1 MYMYYEAQW
10 SLYVLTVITMVIFL
24 IGVYTNIYLMRKGK
38 AKSLM
43 FKLNLG
49 AMLKALFV
57 NVIFQSK
64 LLKQS
69 SLRWFMHISIFWGF
83 MGLLAHTT
91 FLAYF
96 AYFVSS
102 DSASAKFF
110 FTPHSAGR
118 LFLDFWGDFW
128 GTLLLVG
135 CSIAI
140 YRRYVSKAQQLDT
153 ILADT
158 VAIWLLFS
166 TAATG
171 FFCEAVRFV
180 PLPLS
185 PEYNYSFLGYG
196 LSKILKAVVPPDPL
210 KALKYTEQV
219 RTHIIIGLFLILYIP
234 FSKMWHIFVSPIE
247 ILLDESEEHA
257 RRMAYERYCQQ

>member
-1 MYMYYEAQW
+1 
-10 SLYVLTVITMVIFL
+10 MVIFFV
-24 IGVYTNIYLMRKGK
+24 GVYANIYLMIKGK

-43 FKLNLG
+43 FKSNPG
-49 AMLKALFV
+49 AMLKALIV
-57 NVIFQSK
+57 NVIFQRK

-91 FLAYF
+91 FLAY
-96 AYFVSS
+96 YSHFVSP
-102 DSASAKFF
+102 DAASAQFF

-128 GTLLLVG
+128 GTLLLAG
-135 CSIAI
+135 CSIAL
-140 YRRYVSKAQQLDT
+140 YRRYVRKVQQLDT
-153 ILADT
+153 VLADT

-166 TAATG
+166 IAATG
-171 FFCEAVRFV
+171 FFCEAVRLV
-180 PLPLS
+180 HLPFS
-185 PEYNYSFLGYG
+185 PDNYYSFLGYG
-196 LSKILKAVVPPDPL
+196 LSKILKVVIPPNPL

-219 RTHIIIGLFLILYIP
+219 RTHLILGIFLILYIP

-247 ILLDESEEHA
+247 VLLDESEEHA
-257 RRMAYERYCQQ
+257 RRVAYE

>member
-10 SLYVLTVITMVIFL
+10 SLYLMTVITLVVFFV
-24 IGVYTNIYLMRKGK
+24 GVYANIYLLKKGK

-43 FKLNLG
+43 YHVSVG

-57 NVIFQSK
+57 NVLFQAK
-64 LLKQS
+64 LLKLS

-91 FLAYF
+91 LLAYF
-96 AYFVSS
+96 SHFVSPG
-102 DSASAKFF
+102 AAAAGYF
-110 FTPHSAGR
+110 FTPGSPGR

-128 GTLLLVG
+128 GTLLLIG

-140 YRRYVSKAQQLDT
+140 YRRYVSEAKQLET
-153 ILADT
+153 ILADSA
-158 VAIWLLFS
+158 AIWLLFS
-166 TAATG
+166 IAVTG
-171 FFCEAVRFV
+171 FFCEAVRLAL
-180 PLPLS
+180 LPPS
-185 PEYNYSFLGYG
+185 PDFRYSFLGYG
-196 LSKILKAVVPPDPL
+196 LSKVLLVVIPPDPL

-219 RTHIIIGLFLILYIP
+219 RVHIVLGLALMIYIP

-247 ILLDESEEHA
+247 VLLDESEEHA
-257 RRMAYERYCQQ
+257 RRMAYER

>member
-10 SLYVLTVITMVIFL
+10 SLYVLTVITTAIFL
-24 IGVYTNIYLMRKGK
+24 VGVYANVYLIRRGK
-38 AKSLM
+38 ARSLTYK
-43 FKLNLG
+43 FNPG
-49 AMLKALFV
+49 AMLKALIV
-57 NVIFQSK
+57 NVIFQRK

-91 FLAYF
+91 LLAYF
-96 AYFVSS
+96 AHFASP
-102 DSASAKFF
+102 DSPAAKFF
-110 FTPHSAGR
+110 FTPGSGGR

-128 GTLLLVG
+128 GMFILVG

-140 YRRYVSKAQQLDT
+140 YRRYVSKTQQLDT

-158 VAIWLLFS
+158 LAVWLLFS
-166 TAATG
+166 ITATG

-180 PLPLS
+180 HVPPS
-185 PEYNYSFLGYG
+185 PEYAYSFLGYP
-196 LSKILKAVVPPDPL
+196 LSKLLLAFIPPNSL

-219 RTHIIIGLFLILYIP
+219 RTHLILGIFLILYIP

-247 ILLDESEEHA
+247 VLLDESEEHA
-257 RRMAYERYCQQ
+257 RRVAYEQ

>member
-1 MYMYYEAQW
+1 MYYEAQW
-10 SLYVLTVITMVIFL
+10 SLYVLTVITVVIFL
-24 IGVYTNIYLMRKGK
+24 IGVYANVYLMRKGK
-38 AKSLM
+38 ARSLTYK
-43 FKLNLG
+43 FNPG
-49 AMLKALFV
+49 AMLKALIV
-57 NVIFQSK
+57 NVIFQRK

-91 FLAYF
+91 FLAYY
-96 AYFVSS
+96 AHFVSPE
-102 DSASAKFF
+102 SASAQFF

-128 GTLLLVG
+128 GMLILVG

-140 YRRYVSKAQQLDT
+140 YRRYVSKTQQLDT

-158 VAIWLLFS
+158 LAVWLLFS
-166 TAATG
+166 IAATG
-171 FFCEAVRFV
+171 FFCEAVRLV
-180 PLPLS
+180 HLPFS
-185 PEYNYSFLGYG
+185 PDNYYSFLGYG
-196 LSKILKAVVPPDPL
+196 LSKILKVVIPPNPL

-219 RTHIIIGLFLILYIP
+219 RTHLILGIFLILYIP

-247 ILLDESEEHA
+247 VLLDESEEHA
-257 RRMAYERYCQQ
+257 RKVAYEQ

>member
-10 SLYVLTVITMVIFL
+10 SLYVLTVITVVIFL
-24 IGVYTNIYLMRKGK
+24 VGVYANVYLIRRGK
-38 AKSLM
+38 ARSLTYK
-43 FKLNLG
+43 FNPG
-49 AMLKALFV
+49 AMLKALIV

-91 FLAYF
+91 FLAY
-96 AYFVSS
+96 YSHFVSP
-102 DSASAKFF
+102 DSASAQFF

-128 GTLLLVG
+128 GTLLLIG

-140 YRRYVSKAQQLDT
+140 YRRYVSKVQQLDT
-153 ILADT
+153 VLADT
-158 VAIWLLFS
+158 LAIFLLFS
-166 TAATG
+166 VTATG
-171 FFCEAVRFV
+171 FFCEAVRFL
-180 PLPLS
+180 PLPPS
-185 PEYNYSFLGYG
+185 PDFNYSFLGYG
-196 LSKILKAVVPPDPL
+196 LTKILRLMPQSTIKY
-210 KALKYTEQV
+210 LKYTEQV
-219 RTHIIIGLFLILYIP
+219 RNHLILGMFLILYIP

-247 ILLDESEEHA
+247 VLLDGSEEHA
-257 RRMAYERYCQQ
+257 RRMAYER

>member
-10 SLYVLTVITMVIFL
+10 SLYVLTVITMAIFL
-24 IGVYTNIYLMRKGK
+24 VGVYANVYLIRRGK
-38 AKSLM
+38 ARSLTYK
-43 FKLNLG
+43 FNPG
-49 AMLKALFV
+49 AMLKALIV

-91 FLAYF
+91 FLAY
-96 AYFVSS
+96 YSHFVSP
-102 DSASAKFF
+102 DSASAQFF

-128 GTLLLVG
+128 GTLLLIG

-140 YRRYVSKAQQLDT
+140 YRRYVSKVQQLDT
-153 ILADT
+153 VLADT
-158 VAIWLLFS
+158 LAIFLLFS
-166 TAATG
+166 VTATG
-171 FFCEAVRFV
+171 FFCEAVRFL
-180 PLPLS
+180 PLPPS
-185 PEYNYSFLGYG
+185 PDFNYSFLGYG
-196 LSKILKAVVPPDPL
+196 LTKILRLMPQSTIKY
-210 KALKYTEQV
+210 LKYTEQV
-219 RTHIIIGLFLILYIP
+219 RNHLILGIFLILYIP

-247 ILLDESEEHA
+247 VLLDGSEEHA
-257 RRMAYERYCQQ
+257 RRMAYER

>member
-10 SLYVLTVITMVIFL
+10 SLYVLTVITVVIFL
-24 IGVYTNIYLMRKGK
+24 VGVYANVYLIRRGK
-38 AKSLM
+38 ARSLTYK
-43 FKLNLG
+43 FNPG
-49 AMLKALFV
+49 AMLKALIV

-91 FLAYF
+91 FLAY
-96 AYFVSS
+96 YSHFVSP
-102 DSASAKFF
+102 DSASAQFF

-128 GTLLLVG
+128 GTLLLIG

-140 YRRYVSKAQQLDT
+140 YRRYVSKVQQLDT
-153 ILADT
+153 VLADT
-158 VAIWLLFS
+158 LAIFLLFS
-166 TAATG
+166 VTATG
-171 FFCEAVRFV
+171 FFCEAVRFL
-180 PLPLS
+180 PLPPS
-185 PEYNYSFLGYG
+185 PDFNYSFLGYG
-196 LSKILKAVVPPDPL
+196 LTKILRLMPQSTIKY
-210 KALKYTEQV
+210 LKYTEQV
-219 RTHIIIGLFLILYIP
+219 RNHLILGIFLILYIP

-247 ILLDESEEHA
+247 VLLDGSEEHA
-257 RRMAYERYCQQ
+257 RRMAYER

>member
-10 SLYVLTVITMVIFL
+10 SLYVLTVITVVIFL
-24 IGVYTNIYLMRKGK
+24 IGVYANVYLMRKGK
-38 AKSLM
+38 ARSLTYK
-43 FKLNLG
+43 FNPG
-49 AMLKALFV
+49 AMLKALIV
-57 NVIFQSK
+57 NVIFQRK

-91 FLAYF
+91 FLAYY
-96 AYFVSS
+96 AHFVSPE
-102 DSASAKFF
+102 SASAQFF

-128 GTLLLVG
+128 GMLILVG

-140 YRRYVSKAQQLDT
+140 YRRYVSKTQQLDT

-158 VAIWLLFS
+158 LAVWLLFS
-166 TAATG
+166 IAATG
-171 FFCEAVRFV
+171 FFCEAVRLV
-180 PLPLS
+180 HLPFS
-185 PEYNYSFLGYG
+185 PDNYYSFLGYG
-196 LSKILKAVVPPDPL
+196 LSKILKVVIPPNPL

-219 RTHIIIGLFLILYIP
+219 RTHLILGIFLILYIP

-247 ILLDESEEHA
+247 VLLDESEEHA
-257 RRMAYERYCQQ
+257 RKVAYEQ